1 MTLATQDRSRAMG
14 ADAVAQVVEGP
25 GLGYNQMNS
34 LIDVNASGVLFRWLV
49 EQGYDVS

>member
-1 MTLATQDRSRAMG
+1 MTLAAQDLSRAMG
-14 ADAVAQVVEGP
+14 ADAVVRVVQGT
-25 GLGYNQMNS
+25 GRGYSQMNS